1 MRPPV
6 YSVIRNRIFRNP
18 QSGLPSGTAI
28 VLLALLYLL
37 GLVAMPPDALTH
49 HDTGA
54 KYLQVRNLRIT
65 PSGLDYSIN
74 YPARP
79 LDARLQYV
87 PFREK
92 QYFIDGQERIYLQ
105 WPIFLGLL

>member
-1 MRPPV
+1 MLEGGAG
-6 YSVIRNRIFRNP
+6 INR
-18 QSGLPSGTAI
+18 QSQISESEQRSLRFTSY
-28 VLLALLYLL
+28 VLRFPHRIALSSLLLVGILYLV

-79 LDARLQYV
+79 LDPNLQYV

-92 QYFIDGQERIYLQ
+92 QH
-105 WPIFLGLL
+105 